1 MKSVTSARAV
11 VAARKRHNHPAADVL
26 AAEVDLKAANLAQAI
41 ERAVSAAPPL
51 TDEQRM
57 RLAAIILAPAAVTP

>member
-41 ERAVSAAPPL
+41 ERAVSAAP
-51 TDEQRM
+51 R
-57 RLAAIILAPAAVTP
+57 